1 MVSNWHTLHYNF
13 VCNLQVMD
21 FSEIIKRCTVAQC
34 PILKN
39 VPSNKYRMNL
49 KEKNSITSF
58 LLNQLRSDKFYKFFL
73 LKAL

>member
-1 MVSNWHTLHYNF
+1 
-13 VCNLQVMD
+13 MD

-49 KEKNSITSF
+49 KEKNSIASF
-58 LLNQLRSDKFYKFFL
+58 LFNQLRSDKFYKFFFY
-73 LKAL
+73 LKHSKGKQFQKLT